1 MKLEIV
7 AKRLRSMREKANLSQ
22 AKFAE
27 KLGNLQQP
35 LYARYETGSLM
46 PSYPLLVRIA
56 DFYDVSTDYILGRT
70 DDPHGKYYEADMLTQ
85 DERINDFIE
94 MCFDP
99 STAANAKLK
108 ETLKKMIE
116 EKNKKGQ

>member
-1 MKLEIV
+1 MRLEV
-7 AKRLRSMREKANLSQ
+7 LSERLRSMREKVNLSQ

-70 DDPHGKYYEADMLTQ
+70 DDPRGKYYNADLLTQ

-99 STAANAKLK
+99 STTANAKLK

-116 EKNKKGQ
+116 EKNKKE

>member
-7 AKRLRSMREKANLSQ
+7 AQRLRTMREKANLSQ
-22 AKFAE
+22 AKFTK

-56 DFYDVSTDYILGRT
+56 DFYNVSTDYILGRT
-70 DDPHGKYYEADMLTQ
+70 DDPHGKYYNADILTQ

-99 STAANAKLK
+99 STTANAKLK
-108 ETLKKMIE
+108 DALRKLME
-116 EKNKKGQ
+116 EQ

>member
-1 MKLEIV
+1 MKLEIL
-7 AKRLRSMREKANLSQ
+7 AQRLKAMREKANLSQ
-22 AKFAE
+22 AKFTE

-46 PSYPLLVRIA
+46 PSYHLLVRIA
-56 DFYDVSTDYILGRT
+56 DFYDVSTDYLLGRT
-70 DDPHGKYYEADMLTQ
+70 EDPHGKYFDADVLTKN
-85 DERINDFIE
+85 ERINDFIE

-108 ETLKKMIE
+108 DALRKMLEEQKK
-116 EKNKKGQ
+116 